1 MTLKEANYQVEKL
14 TNEINRLLREKEILE
29 ASVGLQG
36 IDITKESVDGGKRVD
51 KLLEYASSKEL
62 SNLDK
67 ELQLNQDKRK
77 NLMDWIDEELKILN
91 KYSKVEQ
98 LIVYYKE
105 IDIKEYTW
113 ANISSKVNYSVPQ
126 CKRIYKKYKNKRF
139 FEDDTP

>member
-67 ELQLNQDKRK
+67 KLQLNQDKRK

-113 ANISSKVNYSVPQ
+113 ANISGKVNYSVPQ

-139 FEDDTP
+139 FEDDTL